1 VVPALLWALALS
13 GSAYAQ
19 VADDTA
25 RATARRLGTAGVE
38 AFQKQDYATAVAK
51 LEKAYE
57 VLRAPSI
64 GLWLARALAKQGKLV
79 AANERYVEVG
89 RLSVSQGD
97 AEVQRQ
103 AQAEAATEL
112 EALAPT
118 IPVVTLTLEGASAAQ
133 VSLSVDGVSRPS
145 AILGEEQPLD
155 PGQHRIE
162 AKRGTEVVSEVVSV
176 APSDKK
182 AVVLRFGVGAA
193 DAATHVP
200 ASDAAKGGSIQRI
213 GGWVAVG
220 LGAVGLGLGGYFFIH
235 ASSKGDDA
243 KATKLRFDE
252 LCAAD
257 DPRCFDPMYE
267 EQTNQ
272 DLDKLEG
279 DQRSAQRTATILAVS
294 GAALAVG
301 GAVLLLTAKPS
312 KPKTALT
319 LTPMLGSG
327 FSMATLQGTFD

>member
-1 VVPALLWALALS
+1 MITALLWALALT
-13 GSAYAQ
+13 GSAQAQ
-19 VADDTA
+19 MADDTA

-57 VLRAPSI
+57 VLRAPSLC
-64 GLWLARALAKQGKLV
+64 LWLARSLAKQGKLV

-89 RLSVSQGD
+89 RLSISQGD

-103 AQAEAATEL
+103 AQTEAAAEL

-118 IPVVTLTLEGASAAQ
+118 IPVVTLSLEGADATEVA
-133 VSLSVDGVSRPS
+133 LSVDGVSRPS

-162 AKRGTEVVSEVVSV
+162 ARRGGEVVSELVSV
-176 APSDKK
+176 APSEKK
-182 AVVLRFGVGAA
+182 SVVLRFGVKALDGGESA
-193 DAATHVP
+193 P
-200 ASDAAKGGSIQRI
+200 ASDSAKGGSLQRY

-235 ASSKGDDA
+235 AGSKGDDA
-243 KATKLRFDE
+243 KATKQRFDE
-252 LCAAD
+252 LCAAE
-257 DPRCFDPMYE
+257 DPRCFDPLYE
-267 EQTNQ
+267 QQTNA
-272 DLDKLEG
+272 DLDRLAG
-279 DQRSAQRTATILAVS
+279 DQRSAQRTGTILAVS

-301 GAVLLLTAKPS
+301 GAVLLLTAKPA
-312 KPKTALT
+312 KAQPALALT
-319 LTPMLGSG
+319 PVLGSG
-327 FSMATLQGTFD
+327 FGMATLHGSF